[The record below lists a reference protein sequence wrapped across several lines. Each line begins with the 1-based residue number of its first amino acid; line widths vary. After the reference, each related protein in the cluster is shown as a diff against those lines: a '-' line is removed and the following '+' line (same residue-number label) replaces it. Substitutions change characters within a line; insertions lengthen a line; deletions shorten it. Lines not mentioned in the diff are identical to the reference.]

1 MKNKIIAIGTISV
14 LVGVL
19 LLNIAVLIYLLI
31 WLGNDIWQIITNPSR
46 LANIGRE
53 FLAMVGSLGVCGIGI
68 VLMIVIIGRIPPK
81 WWHGGLES
89 NGDDDDDP
97 YYRYM

>member
-1 MKNKIIAIGTISV
+1 MKNKIVAIGTISV

-19 LLNIAVLIYLLI
+19 LVNIAVLIYLLI
-31 WLGNDIWQIITNPSR
+31 WLGNDIWQTITNPSH
-46 LANIGRE
+46 LANMCRE
-53 FLAMVGSLGVCGIGI
+53 FLAMMGSLGVCCIGI
-68 VLMIVIIGRIPPK
+68 VLLIVVIGRIPPK

-89 NGDDDDDP
+89 SGDDDDP